1 MAKLDTGKIIEGSFR
16 MLVEN
21 KAILTVAIIGAIVS
35 AVFGFLLISSVFLLS
50 VPLIIVL
57 GIAWILVSIY
67 LSGVAIAAASGKM
80 DLNDALAKAGSR
92 YLPLL
97 GTTIL
102 SIIIIILGFIALI
115 IPGIYIMIRLALA
128 SPATVLENRSPVDSL
143 KRSWAITAGNWWSIF
158 WILFAIGIVVAIIRI
173 IFSIPSPVLGY
184 LVEGFLAYVSV
195 IASVLILQRLRGSI
209 PDRSA
214 PKKPRNSKQ

>member
-50 VPLIIVL
+50 VPLIVVL

>member
-21 KAILTVAIIGAIVS
+21 KVILAVAIIDAIVS

-173 IFSIPSPVLGY
+173 TFSIPSPVLGY
-184 LVEGFLAYVSV
+184 LVDGFLAYVPV

>member
-1 MAKLDTGKIIEGSFR
+1 
-16 MLVEN
+16 
-21 KAILTVAIIGAIVS
+21 
-35 AVFGFLLISSVFLLS
+35 
-50 VPLIIVL
+50 
-57 GIAWILVSIY
+57 
-67 LSGVAIAAASGKM
+67 
-80 DLNDALAKAGSR
+80 
-92 YLPLL
+92 
-97 GTTIL
+97 
-102 SIIIIILGFIALI
+102 
-115 IPGIYIMIRLALA
+115 MIRLALA